1 MPAPTARA
9 ETPPSSQLEECRQW
23 AQFYWNWRDTGLVDP
38 EWQNMRFSFPAG
50 ENFNPLL
57 PSIVAFEELFEAR
70 LGPDYTLEE
79 LLADDPVVLLAF
91 RQHSITGEIVTP
103 LSDAYATA
111 NHLRLVITAI
121 DPDPN
126 QSQEPCS
133 DVSAAVSDDGLYF
146 AMSGTVLESNILIGK
161 KKPCPTPTPNPPIL
175 DPFGRTIED
184 ILQDSRLAV
193 PARVACLYLSDGGWW
208 WSSPGFDCDDFAL
221 AARNY
226 LYWRLRGQFPDAKFS
241 FLLANWWGDGHSMV
255 LIEHLGKFY
264 VVDPQTGRVVGPF
277 DSTSSQQFIEA
288 VWDLMADEY
297 GISDPILRRLTP
309 SEGPVHPLAP
319 EPGPWHTD
327 PVQRARIKECLDIL
341 DDSLYVDPP
350 TGQ

>member
-1 MPAPTARA
+1 
-9 ETPPSSQLEECRQW
+9 
-23 AQFYWNWRDTGLVDP
+23 
-38 EWQNMRFSFPAG
+38 
-50 ENFNPLL
+50 
-57 PSIVAFEELFEAR
+57 
-70 LGPDYTLEE
+70 
-79 LLADDPVVLLAF
+79 
-91 RQHSITGEIVTP
+91 
-103 LSDAYATA
+103 
-111 NHLRLVITAI
+111 
-121 DPDPN
+121 
-126 QSQEPCS
+126 
-133 DVSAAVSDDGLYF
+133 
-146 AMSGTVLESNILIGK
+146 
-161 KKPCPTPTPNPPIL
+161 
-175 DPFGRTIED
+175 
-184 ILQDSRLAV
+184 
-193 PARVACLYLSDGGWW
+193 
-208 WSSPGFDCDDFAL
+208 
-221 AARNY
+221 
-226 LYWRLRGQFPDAKFS
+226 
-241 FLLANWWGDGHSMV
+241 MV